1 MRRPGFWPGLFFLST
16 FNSIELSETKMP
28 ALADLFFGVQV
39 VYFLLFMVFGV
50 MFFGCEGLDMQVCWI
65 FGGLGGEYCFI
76 YLSVDKLK
84 I

>member
-1 MRRPGFWPGLFFLST
+1 
-16 FNSIELSETKMP
+16 MP

-65 FGGLGGEYCFI
+65 LEGWVASIASSI
-76 YLSVDKLK
+76 YQ
-84 I
+84 